1 MGLSVNVL
9 KKVNGFTLEAQW
21 QVDNELAVLF
31 GYSGSGKS
39 LTLHLIAGL
48 MAPDRG
54 KIISDG
60 QTLYDHEERIN
71 VSPQKR
77 SFGYVCQNLALFPHM
92 TVKQNIKYGA
102 KGLKRQEQEEGV
114 RELLETFYLQ
124 DLENKLP
131 GEISGGQK
139 QRVALA
145 RTLIRQPQALLLDEP
160 FSALDN
166 PLRLEMRQFLQ
177 EIRKKF
183 QVPVILVTHDLQ
195 EALSLGDKLI
205 IYVAGKTVQTGT
217 PQEIMTGPA
226 TPEVAN
232 LLMLSQDFWSF
243 ETIPDHAPG
252 GINLS
257 YIAGKQKLNRTKLKV
272 AKKKRGN

>member
-48 MAPDRG
+48 MAPNRG

-60 QTLYDHEERIN
+60 QILYDHKQRIN
-71 VSPQKR
+71 VAPQKR
-77 SFGYVCQNLALFPHM
+77 SLGYVCQNLALFPHM

-114 RELLETFYLQ
+114 RELLETFHLR

-145 RTLIRQPQALLLDEP
+145 RALIRQPQALLLDEP
-160 FSALDN
+160 FSALDH

-195 EALSLGDKLI
+195 EVLSLGDKLI

-217 PQEIMTGPA
+217 PQEIMAGPA

-232 LLMLSQDFWSF
+232 LLMLSQDFRSV
-243 ETIPDHAPG
+243 EG
-252 GINLS
+252 SQERRYG
-257 YIAGKQKLNRTKLKV
+257 
-272 AKKKRGN
+272 